1 MFVFKKKNC
10 ILHHLAFLVWLPTR
24 IFLTPIYPLLDPKTL
39 LFDDYLASFSHVSHA
54 SEGFYLYHY
63 SEFLCFSSCGLQHFA
78 LHLAPFYLAFS
89 IKTQGILH
97 QNALRLAP
105 KCTAFSTKMHCVL
118 LQIAQ
123 KLVQMPFLL
132 NKNSF
137 CLHLQLPPFCI
148 KTNLRENR
156 FFAAR
161 LAIGGEKGLFLC

>member
-1 MFVFKKKNC
+1 
-10 ILHHLAFLVWLPTR
+10 LVASSL
-24 IFLTPIYPLLDPKTL
+24 FFTPNKPLLALKTL
-39 LFDDYLASFSHVSHA
+39 LFRGCFALFSHVFHVSKRLC
-54 SEGFYLYHY
+54 LYHCGV
-63 SEFLCFSSCGLQHFA
+63 FLCFSFRILQHFA

-89 IKTQGILH
+89 VKTQGVLH

-105 KCTAFSTKMHCVL
+105 KCTAFSTKMQYVL

-123 KLVQMPFLL
+123 KQVQMPSLL

-137 CLHLQLPPFCI
+137 CRIRRLNLFCI